1 MNDNNF
7 DVNIIQGTF
16 TITKASLIIT
26 TSKDY
31 TVVYGDN
38 EPLYDYSV
46 SGYKFTDENLISGV
60 LSREAG
66 NQIGIYNF
74 TLDDLILIGNN
85 YELVL
90 NSSHK
95 VTVIKK
101 TLEINLQN
109 ADKTYLKEDP
119 EFEYVLSD
127 ETYRDELSLVL
138 IRTSGEEVGQYIIS
152 VNSVNDYNFN
162 LIISEGL
169 FTINKATGIVVGNE
183 ESINGYASYS
193 TIYNDNS
200 VLTFNDLSKFTVIL
214 NGVDV
219 TNQYDIEFDAT
230 SLDLASGGTTFFVPF
245 TAISKSSNLNDI
257 NTHVIYKF
265 KSVLYQSNYY
275 TIEDALSIATTGT
288 IIVAYNTSFTSSAI
302 SEKVYDGVEHTV
314 RGGVTL
320 LVPFN
325 NRHSTS
331 VTSFN
336 DDGLSSNR
344 TAYAQL
350 TIQSGLELNVFGILT
365 VNATRTHSNTV
376 YMGFT
381 DFNNYSQIN
390 IEEAAAIVVYGTLNV
405 IGYITGEG
413 KVEAKSESNILE
425 TLFIKSFRG
434 GTITSGVYGKVFP
447 FNQYTAN
454 NIESKLIINV
464 GAIYKAATAVTVS
477 IMGLQTGNIPLVGN
491 TNGYLLNLKD
501 GQIIKTYNTL
511 DGTVELDVQGHADF
525 NPITVSLSVTASSAN
540 KELPFD
546 GTWNFKISEGST
558 LTIKKWCMDW
568 FLARIKS

>member
-1 MNDNNF
+1 MF
-7 DVNIIQGTF
+7 HL
-16 TITKASLIIT
+16 TI
-26 TSKDY
+26 
-31 TVVYGDN
+31 G
-38 EPLYDYSV
+38 
-46 SGYKFTDENLISGV
+46 
-60 LSREAG
+60 
-66 NQIGIYNF
+66 
-74 TLDDLILIGNN
+74 
-85 YELVL
+85 
-90 NSSHK
+90 
-95 VTVIKK
+95 
-101 TLEINLQN
+101 
-109 ADKTYLKEDP
+109 
-119 EFEYVLSD
+119 
-127 ETYRDELSLVL
+127 
-138 IRTSGEEVGQYIIS
+138 
-152 VNSVNDYNFN
+152 
-162 LIISEGL
+162 
-169 FTINKATGIVVGNE
+169 
-183 ESINGYASYS
+183 
-193 TIYNDNS
+193 
-200 VLTFNDLSKFTVIL
+200 
-214 NGVDV
+214 
-219 TNQYDIEFDAT
+219 
-230 SLDLASGGTTFFVPF
+230 
-245 TAISKSSNLNDI
+245 
-257 NTHVIYKF
+257 
-265 KSVLYQSNYY
+265 
-275 TIEDALSIATTGT
+275 
-288 IIVAYNTSFTSSAI
+288 
-302 SEKVYDGVEHTV
+302 
-314 RGGVTL
+314 
-320 LVPFN
+320 
-325 NRHSTS
+325 HSTS

-546 GTWNFKISEGST
+546 GTWNFKVSEGST
-558 LTIKKWCMDW
+558 LTIKNGAWIGFLPGSKVEVESGASIIIDSGAKISVLPPNSIGDPSKYPNSFSNTYRTNPTVGFTKDSLSEIVINGKVIVKNGGTIAGQFELGEHGELVLEPNAHTYNNYEYITGNGGDNIDFMIISPYLGNTTFTKSINDSGEDVVIIRETLTDYQGNPIVGIQIDFTSIIGDFSIITNKWILRWISYTIRRQHRYFSTTVNYD
-568 FLARIKS
+568 

>member
-325 NRHSTS
+325 NRT
-331 VTSFN
+331 
-336 DDGLSSNR
+336 
-344 TAYAQL
+344 
-350 TIQSGLELNVFGILT
+350 
-365 VNATRTHSNTV
+365 
-376 YMGFT
+376 
-381 DFNNYSQIN
+381 
-390 IEEAAAIVVYGTLNV
+390 
-405 IGYITGEG
+405 
-413 KVEAKSESNILE
+413 
-425 TLFIKSFRG
+425 
-434 GTITSGVYGKVFP
+434 
-447 FNQYTAN
+447 
-454 NIESKLIINV
+454 
-464 GAIYKAATAVTVS
+464 
-477 IMGLQTGNIPLVGN
+477 
-491 TNGYLLNLKD
+491 
-501 GQIIKTYNTL
+501 
-511 DGTVELDVQGHADF
+511 
-525 NPITVSLSVTASSAN
+525 
-540 KELPFD
+540 
-546 GTWNFKISEGST
+546 
-558 LTIKKWCMDW
+558 
-568 FLARIKS
+568 